1 LQTRLAFEV
10 RSEPRGQ
17 LRHFQIRVD
26 DTERNFSVFEFCG
39 QDPDDLRLE
48 TLQVM

>member
-10 RSEPRGQ
+10 RSDPRGQ
-17 LRHFQIRVD
+17 LLHFQIGVD
-26 DTERNFSVFEFCG
+26 YAERNFSVFEFCG
-39 QDPDDLRLE
+39 QDPDDLCLE